1 VTKILLVDDNPDI
14 RRTLQ
19 VLITWMGFETITAA
33 NGKEAVERSLAE
45 KPDLILMDFVMPAM
59 DGGEATRILR
69 LSPNTK
75 DIPILAMTALY
86 RRFELQRCIDIGCN
100 DYIVKPFPL
109 NELQRKIKAL
119 IP

>member
-1 VTKILLVDDNPDI
+1 
-14 RRTLQ
+14 
-19 VLITWMGFETITAA
+19 MGFETITAA

-45 KPDLILMDFVMPAM
+45 KPDLILMDIVMPAM

-69 LSPNTK
+69 LGPATK

-100 DYIVKPFPL
+100 DYIVKPFPI